1 MSENGSTAIGFK
13 IRKLKIKKK
22 MTNCGYKIQHT
33 CGTKQKA
40 VCVYYDTTLPDFSSL
55 KDETCVTVE
64 EAISDL
70 YKLIKKLRENSDLSE
85 LGTSCIKYGVG
96 NDKLTPKLVLKELEK
111 ELCLLKGSA
120 GSGSSSSGLNFD
132 LKKIEKKCLENA
144 CGGEIKSLEGL
155 LQAIIDKICVPPI
168 AY

>member
-1 MSENGSTAIGFK
+1 
-13 IRKLKIKKK
+13 

-33 CGTKQKA
+33 CGNGKQKA

-85 LGTSCIKYGVG
+85 LGTSCIKYGVDK
-96 NDKLTPKLVLKELEK
+96 DKLTPKLVLKELEK

-120 GSGSSSSGLNFD
+120 GSGSSFTGLSFD

-155 LQAIIDKICVPPI
+155 LQAIIDKICIPPI
-168 AY
+168 VH